1 MAKRTATFFKYVW
14 PFFNV
19 MHESVKKSLLVHFN
33 PQNVSVK
40 HLQQRLMIVI
50 WSDGHRQY

>member
-19 MHESVKKSLLVHFN
+19 MHESVKKGLLVHFN

-50 WSDGHRQY
+50 RSDGHRQY

>member
-1 MAKRTATFFKYVW
+1 MDYERFFKYVW

-19 MHESVKKSLLVHFN
+19 MHESVKKGLLVHFN

-40 HLQQRLMIVI
+40 HRQQRLMIVI

>member
-19 MHESVKKSLLVHFN
+19 LHESVKKSLLVHFN